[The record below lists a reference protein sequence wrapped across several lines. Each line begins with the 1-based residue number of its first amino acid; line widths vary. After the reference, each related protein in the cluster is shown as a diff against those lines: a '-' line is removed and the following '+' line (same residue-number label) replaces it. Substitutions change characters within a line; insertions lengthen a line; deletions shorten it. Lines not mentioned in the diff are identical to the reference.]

1 MGEEVLNSFLF
12 FLIDHG
18 KVTTELGRKLNYFEN
33 QYEMHTFL
41 EKLEQLDNIIP
52 NKDRSLK
59 RPVTEEIK
67 LLTQNQT

>member
-1 MGEEVLNSFLF
+1 MTRG
-12 FLIDHG
+12 
-18 KVTTELGRKLNYFEN
+18 FEN

>member
-1 MGEEVLNSFLF
+1 MIWNQESCSMGT
-12 FLIDHG
+12 G
-18 KVTTELGRKLNYFEN
+18 FEN